1 MESVDLTDYAAT
13 LIQLPIVG
21 LFIWVVFRFMKEHRE
36 EREQISKQ
44 YREEREAMIGR
55 YTESSDKASDAIT
68 DLSTTTREF
77 HTEVREWRR
86 ENERRS
92 HEASR

>member
-1 MESVDLTDYAAT
+1 MEGVNITDFAAT

-36 EREQISKQ
+36 ERELISQQ
-44 YREEREAMIGR
+44 YRDERDAMSEKFS
-55 YTESSDKASDAIT
+55 ESMDKSSTAIT
-68 DLSTTTREF
+68 ELSGATTQF

-86 ENERRS
+86 ENDARAHR
-92 HEASR
+92 